1 LQHENHSE
9 DRRAGGPLGI
19 AGLLARARAR
29 TEREQDGP
37 ASASTPSYAAAAL
50 GQTPYVA
57 VGGGAIVVQRRSCTN
72 WNC

>member
-29 TEREQDGP
+29 TEREQDG
-37 ASASTPSYAAAAL
+37 SASTPSYVAAAL

>member
-1 LQHENHSE
+1 MQHENHSD
-9 DRRAGGPLGI
+9 DRPAGGTLGI
-19 AGLLARARAR
+19 SGLLARARAR
-29 TEREQDGP
+29 TEREEDGP

-57 VGGGAIVVQRRSCTN
+57 VGNGAIVVQRRCTN

>member
-1 LQHENHSE
+1 MQHENHSE
-9 DRRAGGPLGI
+9 DRRAGGTLGI